1 MTGGR
6 TGGIKKRIFLS
17 ADSAKTIHNESVVV
31 QNVVCDEL
39 RHREKKKKK
48 KGCESSCHA
57 CLDAV

>member
-31 QNVVCDEL
+31 QNIVCDEL

-48 KGCESSCHA
+48 RM
-57 CLDAV
+57 